1 MHAELDLAAARAA
14 FQRDGFARLG
24 RLFDEPYLGA
34 LRARADAL
42 MLGQVTYPGL
52 FFQHDSST
60 GRYEDLEHGEGFIG
74 PSLDYR
80 KLEKLELDPLFR
92 AHVEHAWLHPV
103 VRLFIDGPVSI
114 YRAVLFNKS
123 AKGGSPLPWHQDGGR
138 FWGVD
143 RDPFLQLWT
152 ALDDAGPDAG
162 CLEFIP
168 GTHAAGLAT
177 PLGGLVPTAMA
188 AAREHE
194 AVRLPAEAGEVILVH
209 NHVWHRA
216 GVNRSGRAR
225 RSFSVCYMSAETR
238 CLRRKRAPRQFP
250 RVFLAAKSEV
260 F

>member
-1 MHAELDLAAARAA
+1 MSLEAEGRLWRRAA
-14 FQRDGFARLG
+14 LDDATLQVLDAACDTGASPGRRLLLEPPAALNALAREL
-24 RLFDEPYLGA
+24 LPGA
-34 LRARADAL
+34 R
-42 MLGQVTYPGL
+42 
-52 FFQHDSST
+52 
-60 GRYEDLEHGEGFIG
+60 
-74 PSLDYR
+74 
-80 KLEKLELDPLFR
+80 
-92 AHVEHAWLHPV
+92 PV
-103 VRLFIDGPVSI
+103 RVV
-114 YRAVLFNKS
+114 AFNKS
-123 AKGGSPLPWHQDGGR
+123 EAENWALPWHQDGGR